1 MGIFKTKTLSEM
13 IDVIKQEFSD
23 ENYIEAICT
32 AHAIDLISRT
42 IATTELQVFRYNKQ
56 NKKIEEKRDNVYY
69 RLNIKPNVNENGT
82 NLKNKLVKELL
93 TKGKAL
99 IVFEKKR
106 NLDVNYMYLAKTY
119 DCSNNV
125 IDGKIFKNVCIEDEE
140 GNSYTFNRDFK
151 IEKGECLYFTYNN
164 NKIEKSINEFNKKT
178 GKLLNIVDKAYKTSN
193 INKWRLKNPGGQPT
207 MIDAETGE
215 EISYK
220 EYKEK
225 ILEGLLDDEES
236 VILLSEVF
244 DLFLLNEKNNK
255 DLSDHE
261 KEVKEIG
268 DKIAMIFDIP
278 LDVFYGTKTE
288 KSNGNN
294 DFITFACNPIMK
306 TIEDTYNAGLIEEKD
321 FINGEQIKFN
331 RFCMQHLDITSLG
344 TSLDKL
350 TSIGFSFNQICRML
364 NLPEIDEDWANEHHI
379 TKNYA
384 DTKGGAKEENG
395 E

>member
-1 MGIFKTKTLSEM
+1 MSIFRTKTVEEM
-13 IDVIKQEFSD
+13 IDVIKKEFGD

-42 IATTELQVFRYNKQ
+42 IAATELQVYRYDDK
-56 NKKIEEKRDNVYY
+56 NKKTAEKKDNVYY

-99 IVFEKKR
+99 IVFDKKR
-106 NLDVNYMYLAKTY
+106 NLKVDYMFLAKTY
-119 DCSNNV
+119 DCSNNI
-125 IDGKIFKNVCIEDEE
+125 IDGKIFKNVYIEDEE
-140 GNSYTFNRDFK
+140 GNSHTFKRDFK
-151 IEKGECLYFTYNN
+151 IEKGECLYFTYKNDKVKN
-164 NKIEKSINEFNKKT
+164 AIEKFNKT
-178 GKLLNIVDKAYKTSN
+178 SGKLLNIIDKAYKTAN
-193 INKWRLKNPGGQPT
+193 VNKWRLKNPGGQPT
-207 MIDAETGE
+207 MIDAETGQQ
-215 EISYK
+215 ISYE
-220 EYKEK
+220 EYKKK
-225 ILEGLLDDEES
+225 ITEGLFSDEES
-236 VILLSEVF
+236 ILLLSEIF
-244 DLFLLNEKNNK
+244 DLYLLNNDKTK

-261 KEVKEIG
+261 KEVKEVG
-268 DKIAMIFDIP
+268 DKTAMLFDIP

-294 DFITFACNPIMK
+294 DFITFSCNPIMK
-306 TIEDTYNAGLIEEKD
+306 SIEDTYNGGLIDEED
-321 FINGEQIKFN
+321 FIKGEQIRFN

-350 TSIGFSFNQICRML
+350 TSIGFSFNQLCRIL
-364 NLPEIDEDWANEHHI
+364 NLPEVDEDWANEHHV

-384 DTKGGAKEENG
+384 DVKGGAKEDG

>member
-1 MGIFKTKTLSEM
+1 MGIFKTKTLTEM
-13 IDVIKQEFSD
+13 IDVIKNEIND

-42 IATTELQVFRYNKQ
+42 IAATELQVYRYDSK
-56 NKKIEEKRDNVYY
+56 NKKTEEKKDNVYY

-93 TKGKAL
+93 TNGKAL

-106 NLDVNYMYLAKTY
+106 NLKVDYMFLAKTY
-119 DCSNNV
+119 DCSNDV
-125 IDGKIFKNVCIEDEE
+125 IDGKVFKNVCVEDEE
-140 GNSYTFNRDFK
+140 GNSYTFTRNFK
-151 IEKGECLYFTYNN
+151 LEKSECLYFIYKNDKVKN
-164 NKIEKSINEFNKKT
+164 AMQKFKITSS
-178 GKLLNIVDKAYKTSN
+178 KLLKIIDKAYKTAN
-193 INKWRLKNPGGQPT
+193 VNKWRLKNPGGQPT

-215 EISYK
+215 QITYAK
-220 EYKEK
+220 YKEK
-225 ILEGLLDDEES
+225 ITEGLFDEEES
-236 VILLSEVF
+236 VLLLSEIF
-244 DLFLLNEKNNK
+244 DLILLNKDKSK

-261 KEVKEIG
+261 KQVQEIG
-268 DKIAMIFDIP
+268 DKIAMLFDIP
-278 LDVFYGTKTE
+278 TDVFYGTKTE

-294 DFITFACNPIMK
+294 DFITFACNPVMRL
-306 TIEDTYNAGLIEEKD
+306 IEDTYNGGLIDEND
-321 FINGEQIKFN
+321 FINGEQIRFN

-350 TSIGFSFNQICRML
+350 TAIGFSFNQLCRIL
-364 NLPEIDEDWANEHHI
+364 NLPEVDEDWANEHHV

-384 DTKGGAKEENG
+384 DVKGGTKEDG

>member
-1 MGIFKTKTLSEM
+1 MNIFKTRTIEEM
-13 IDVIKQEFSD
+13 IDVIKKEFSD
-23 ENYIEAICT
+23 ENYIEAMCT

-42 IATTELQVFRYNKQ
+42 IAATELQVYRYNSQ
-56 NKKIEEKRDNVYY
+56 NKKTEEKKDNVYY

-93 TKGKAL
+93 TKGRAL
-99 IVFEKKR
+99 IVFDKKR
-106 NLDVNYMYLAKTY
+106 NLKVDYMFLAKTY
-119 DCSNNV
+119 DCTNNV
-125 IDGKIFKNVCIEDEE
+125 IDGKIFKNVYIEDEE
-140 GNSYTFNRDFK
+140 GNSYDFKREFK
-151 IEKGECLYFTYNN
+151 IEKGECLYFTYKNDKVRN
-164 NKIEKSINEFNKKT
+164 AIEKFNKT
-178 GKLLNIVDKAYKTSN
+178 SGKLLNIIDKAYKTAN
-193 INKWRLKNPGGQPT
+193 VNKWRLKNPGGQPT
-207 MIDAETGE
+207 MIDAETGKQ
-215 EISYK
+215 ISY
-220 EYKEK
+220 EDYKKK
-225 ILEGLLDDEES
+225 ITEGLFSDEES
-236 VILLSEVF
+236 ILLLSEIF
-244 DLFLLNEKNNK
+244 DLYLLNKDNSK

-268 DKIAMIFDIP
+268 DKTAMLFDIP

-306 TIEDTYNAGLIEEKD
+306 SIEDTYNGGLIDEKD
-321 FINGEQIKFN
+321 FINGEQIRFN

-350 TSIGFSFNQICRML
+350 TSIGFSFNQLCRIL
-364 NLPEIDEDWANEHHI
+364 NLPEVDEDWANEHHV

-384 DTKGGAKEENG
+384 NVKGGAKEDG

>member
-1 MGIFKTKTLSEM
+1 MGLFKKMTLNEWV
-13 IDVIKQEFSD
+13 DVIKKGFSE

-42 IATTELQVFRYNKQ
+42 IASTELQVYRYDSK
-56 NKKIEEKRDNVYY
+56 NKKTEEKRDHVYY
-69 RLNIKPNVNENGT
+69 RLNVKPNVNENGT

-99 IVFEKKR
+99 IIFDKKR
-106 NLDVNYMYLAKTY
+106 NLSVHYMFLAKTY
-119 DCSNNV
+119 DCNDEVVN
-125 IDGKIFKNVCIEDEE
+125 GKVFKNVTVEDEE
-140 GNSYTFNRDFK
+140 GNIHEFEREFK
-151 IEKGECLYFTYNN
+151 LEKGECLYFVYRNDKLQKAMEN
-164 NKIEKSINEFNKKT
+164 FKINSSKF
-178 GKLLNIVDKAYKTSN
+178 LNIIDKSYKTSN
-193 INKWRLKNPGGQPT
+193 VNKWRLKNPGGQPT

-215 EISYK
+215 QVTYEK
-220 EYKEK
+220 YKEK
-225 ILEGLLDDEES
+225 ITSGLFDEEES
-236 VILLSEVF
+236 VLLLSEIF
-244 DLFLLNEKNNK
+244 DLYLLNKDKSK

-268 DKIAMIFDIP
+268 DKVAMMFDIP
-278 LDVFYGTKTE
+278 TDVFYGNKTE

-306 TIEDTYNAGLIEEKD
+306 SIEDTYNGGLIDEED
-321 FINGEQIKFN
+321 FVNGEQIRFN

-350 TSIGFSFNQICRML
+350 TSIGFSFNQLCKIL
-364 NLPEIDEDWANEHHI
+364 NLPEVDEDWANEHHV

-384 DTKGGAKEENG
+384 DVKGGANEDG

>member
-1 MGIFKTKTLSEM
+1 MNIFKTRTVEEM
-13 IDVIKQEFSD
+13 IDVIKKEFSD
-23 ENYIEAICT
+23 ENYIEAMCT

-42 IATTELQVFRYNKQ
+42 IAATELQVYRYNSQ
-56 NKKIEEKRDNVYY
+56 NKKTEEKKDNVYY

-93 TKGKAL
+93 TKGRAL
-99 IVFEKKR
+99 IVFDKKR
-106 NLDVNYMYLAKTY
+106 NLKVDYMFLAKKY
-119 DCSNNV
+119 DCTNNV
-125 IDGKIFKNVCIEDEE
+125 IYGKIFKNVYIEDEE
-140 GNSYTFNRDFK
+140 GNSYDFKREFK
-151 IEKGECLYFTYNN
+151 IEKGECLYFTYKNDKVRN
-164 NKIEKSINEFNKKT
+164 AIEKFNKT
-178 GKLLNIVDKAYKTSN
+178 SGKLLNIIDKAYKTAN
-193 INKWRLKNPGGQPT
+193 VNKWRLKNPGGQPT
-207 MIDAETGE
+207 MIDAETGKQ
-215 EISYK
+215 ISY
-220 EYKEK
+220 EDYKKK
-225 ILEGLLDDEES
+225 ITEGLFSDEES
-236 VILLSEVF
+236 ILLLSEIF
-244 DLFLLNEKNNK
+244 DLYLLNKDNSK

-268 DKIAMIFDIP
+268 DKTAMLFDIP

-306 TIEDTYNAGLIEEKD
+306 SIEDTYNGGLIDEED
-321 FINGEQIKFN
+321 FINGEQIRFN

-350 TSIGFSFNQICRML
+350 TSIGFSFNQLCRIL
-364 NLPEIDEDWANEHHI
+364 NLPEVDEDWANEHHV

-384 DTKGGAKEENG
+384 NVKGGAKEDG

>member
-1 MGIFKTKTLSEM
+1 MNIFKTRTVEEM
-13 IDVIKQEFSD
+13 IDVIKKEFSD
-23 ENYIEAICT
+23 ENYIEAMCT

-42 IATTELQVFRYNKQ
+42 IAATELQVYRYNSQ
-56 NKKIEEKRDNVYY
+56 NKKTEEKKDNVYY

-93 TKGKAL
+93 TKGRAL
-99 IVFEKKR
+99 IVFDKKR
-106 NLDVNYMYLAKTY
+106 NLKVDYMFLAKTY
-119 DCSNNV
+119 DCTNNV
-125 IDGKIFKNVCIEDEE
+125 IDGKIFKNVYIEDEE
-140 GNSYTFNRDFK
+140 GNSYDFKREFK
-151 IEKGECLYFTYNN
+151 IEKGECLYFTYKNDKVRN
-164 NKIEKSINEFNKKT
+164 AIEKFNKT
-178 GKLLNIVDKAYKTSN
+178 SGKLLNIIDKAYKTAN
-193 INKWRLKNPGGQPT
+193 VNKWRLKNPGGQPT
-207 MIDAETGE
+207 MIDAETGKQ
-215 EISYK
+215 ISY
-220 EYKEK
+220 EDYKKK
-225 ILEGLLDDEES
+225 ITEGLFSDEES
-236 VILLSEVF
+236 ILLLSEIF
-244 DLFLLNEKNNK
+244 DLYLLNKDNSK

-268 DKIAMIFDIP
+268 DKTAMLFDIP

-306 TIEDTYNAGLIEEKD
+306 SIEDTYNGGLIDEKD
-321 FINGEQIKFN
+321 FINGEQIRFN

-350 TSIGFSFNQICRML
+350 TSIGFSFNQLCRIL
-364 NLPEIDEDWANEHHI
+364 NLPEVDEDWANEHHV

-384 DTKGGAKEENG
+384 NVKGGAKEDG